1 MRQRKNANKDHS
13 SLSDDPREILRRLLQ
28 EKGIR
33 EEDLASFL
41 VREKDELQRILQR
54 ISREEIRIPLTL
66 ISQQQLRSLEAICQ
80 YLRDTRALT
89 YAQIATLLNR
99 DPSTIWTSCSVA
111 DKSGI
116 KLSIPADD
124 FSIPLKILADRKL
137 SVLESVVVYLREHG
151 YKPFQIA
158 DLLKRD
164 QRVIATVWQ
173 RAQRKRRATGSDA
186 AAGVAA

>member
-66 ISQQQLRSLEAICQ
+66 ISQQQLGSLEAICQ

-116 KLSIPADD
+116 KLRIPADD
-124 FSIPLKILADRKL
+124 FSIPLKILSHPKTIIL
-137 SVLESVVVYLREHG
+137 
-151 YKPFQIA
+151 
-158 DLLKRD
+158 
-164 QRVIATVWQ
+164 
-173 RAQRKRRATGSDA
+173 
-186 AAGVAA
+186 